1 IAALFKADR
10 TGMVM
15 TLIRIGLMVGSVYV
29 VILMFLRNNLQE
41 GLKWFL
47 WVVVATNLLFLPK
60 TTVWIDDPLMK
71 TKEKVDHVP
80 FALGFFAGFV
90 SQMGR
95 AITEKVESVFTLPDY
110 MPYHQT
116 GTVFASSLM
125 SQVGQFRITDPVFKG
140 NMERFINQCVV
151 YDAMIGHKYTLTDL
165 QNQND
170 IWTLVSSKASPV
182 LGFLYKDGN
191 NPGEVITC
199 KAGAQKLNT
208 LWKTE
213 IEKATAVYG
222 SRVQNQKLT
231 KTLFFSHLHNGYQLL
246 SGISKSAEDILKQEM
261 MINAIEEASNN
272 KLSELGA
279 TSNYA
284 ATKALLQQR
293 SAYATAGEIAAR
305 TLPLFKNV
313 IEALSYALFIFI
325 VVLALL
331 PNGYRILMTYCGIL
345 VWTQLWAPLYAVLN
359 LIMTLY
365 GTSETKS
372 VIGEGLTLLNSAA
385 IINRNADM
393 TTLAAWLSV
402 SIPFISYGILKQ
414 GAAAFVGIAQH
425 LGSAMESAASGAA
438 AETVSGNVSLGNFTM
453 GTQVYQNTS
462 AFQHSTNPSYNS
474 SQFRSMGPSG
484 VEQST
489 FADGTQAF
497 NDQAM
502 SRLSVQIM
510 GTENTSYA
518 EQESFNN
525 AWSVA
530 QSQNV
535 AATEATEA
543 SLQHA
548 TNFFSQLGTDR
559 FKGEDY
565 SKNISASEAK
575 SLQNF
580 KHFTNTLQKDLH
592 LNEAQAVEVALGV
605 GIGGGLK
612 FLSAE
617 GKGNFSSTAARQKAF
632 QDAKAIAD
640 QIGYSENTER
650 VITAAKALSEGS
662 RDSKGAG
669 LGENASASL
678 NKAKGLREEA
688 SIAQSKVNTLS
699 KEKSS
704 SESKA
709 ITISKE
715 LTQEVLEFISHQPA
729 NPGPDGV
736 SGGQIGYKEARRILE
751 HGGGERAAY
760 LKRFQEENPQYSIQ
774 SINVHG
780 AQQKLD
786 MQYETQ
792 AQAHRNSADIQAQN
806 ASHVQSVHQHAK
818 DTGFDKPRI
827 EQTFSNPKE
836 SENSQQQKSS
846 NKQPTSQSSGQ
857 SITGGST
864 PLVQDNV
871 QIQPKQSTDNASIQ
885 VQTPPCAQSAQLEG
899 REAGLGEENPDKFH
913 SRNVSLHQAYSDQ
926 APLHSKQDTNLPQEN
941 AAKQAAPQSNG
952 QSINGGST
960 SPVQDN
966 VQIQPQ
972 QSADNASIQSQTPT
986 RVQSAQPEER
996 DAGLDEGNA
1005 EKFHSRNTSLHQTH
1019 SDQAFLHSKQIENL
1033 SQENTAKQA
1042 APQPSGQNIRGGA
1055 IPSSINTSNEPQT
1068 QHHSN
1073 NSGAQ
1078 AQDTSNVQKGQ
1089 QQARDTRFDK
1099 EHLEQNF
1106 FNPKE
1111 WKNSQQQE
1119 DFVKQIVPQPSG
1131 QSINGEGT
1139 PPFVNTPSEPQSQSQ
1154 PSNAGDQVQHP
1165 FNDHMVQQHFQEDIP
1180 DKTKVEN
1187 PQQESIKDFVEKKF
1201 KKTDKKIGEGRK
1213 SISGQEK
1220 ILQKEHAAVQDK
1232 TLLGTA
1238 TKNLVTSTGEGLLSV
1253 GKDINEAIKNLP
1265 PEPPIIFP

>member
-1 IAALFKADR
+1 
-10 TGMVM
+10 
-15 TLIRIGLMVGSVYV
+15 
-29 VILMFLRNNLQE
+29 
-41 GLKWFL
+41 
-47 WVVVATNLLFLPK
+47 
-60 TTVWIDDPLMK
+60 
-71 TKEKVDHVP
+71 
-80 FALGFFAGFV
+80 
-90 SQMGR
+90 MGR

-170 IWTLVSSKASPV
+170 IWALVSSKASPV

-191 NPGEVITC
+191 NPGEIATC
-199 KAGAQKLNT
+199 KAGAQKLNV
-208 LWKTE
+208 LWKSE
-213 IEKATAVYG
+213 IEKATAIYG
-222 SRVQNQKLT
+222 SRVNNQKLT
-231 KTLFFSHLHNGYQLL
+231 KTIFFSHLQNGYQLL

-293 SAYATAGEIAAR
+293 SAYAVAGEIAAR

-331 PNGYRILMTYCGIL
+331 PNGYRILITYCGIL

-372 VIGEGLTLLNSAA
+372 IVGEGLTLLNSSA
-385 IINRNADM
+385 IINANADM
-393 TTLAAWLSV
+393 MTLAAWLSV

-462 AFQHSTNPSYNS
+462 AFQHTTSPSYS
-474 SQFRSMGPSG
+474 ASQFRSMGASG

-580 KHFTNTLQKDLH
+580 KHFTNTLQKDLS
-592 LNEAQAVEVALGV
+592 LNEAQAAEVALGV

-632 QDAKAIAD
+632 QDAKAVAD

-650 VITAAKALSEGS
+650 VISAAKALSEGS

-688 SIAQSKVNTLS
+688 SIAQNKVDTLS

-715 LTQEVLEFISHQPA
+715 LTQEALEFIAHQPA

-780 AQQKLD
+780 AQQQLD

-792 AQAHRNSADIQAQN
+792 AQAHRNSADTQAL
-806 ASHVQSVHQHAK
+806 
-818 DTGFDKPRI
+818 
-827 EQTFSNPKE
+827 
-836 SENSQQQKSS
+836 
-846 NKQPTSQSSGQ
+846 TS
-857 SITGGST
+857 
-864 PLVQDNV
+864 
-871 QIQPKQSTDNASIQ
+871 
-885 VQTPPCAQSAQLEG
+885 
-899 REAGLGEENPDKFH
+899 
-913 SRNVSLHQAYSDQ
+913 
-926 APLHSKQDTNLPQEN
+926 
-941 AAKQAAPQSNG
+941 
-952 QSINGGST
+952 
-960 SPVQDN
+960 
-966 VQIQPQ
+966 
-972 QSADNASIQSQTPT
+972 
-986 RVQSAQPEER
+986 
-996 DAGLDEGNA
+996 
-1005 EKFHSRNTSLHQTH
+1005 
-1019 SDQAFLHSKQIENL
+1019 
-1033 SQENTAKQA
+1033 
-1042 APQPSGQNIRGGA
+1042 
-1055 IPSSINTSNEPQT
+1055 
-1068 QHHSN
+1068 
-1073 NSGAQ
+1073 
-1078 AQDTSNVQKGQ
+1078 
-1089 QQARDTRFDK
+1089 
-1099 EHLEQNF
+1099 
-1106 FNPKE
+1106 
-1111 WKNSQQQE
+1111 
-1119 DFVKQIVPQPSG
+1119 
-1131 QSINGEGT
+1131 
-1139 PPFVNTPSEPQSQSQ
+1139 
-1154 PSNAGDQVQHP
+1154 
-1165 FNDHMVQQHFQEDIP
+1165 
-1180 DKTKVEN
+1180 
-1187 PQQESIKDFVEKKF
+1187 
-1201 KKTDKKIGEGRK
+1201 
-1213 SISGQEK
+1213 
-1220 ILQKEHAAVQDK
+1220 
-1232 TLLGTA
+1232 
-1238 TKNLVTSTGEGLLSV
+1238 
-1253 GKDINEAIKNLP
+1253 
-1265 PEPPIIFP
+1265 